1 MKMHELLSTEKRWT
15 QHASA
20 RDEFGDV
27 TSSMSRNAVSFC
39 LLGALDRCYAQ
50 AQFSKRAAA
59 LNALVSKCG
68 GRRADVFKWN
78 DTHGRTF
85 GEVRALLKELNL

>member
-68 GRRADVFKWN
+68 VAGLTFLSG
-78 DTHGRTF
+78 TTRT
-85 GEVRALLKELNL
+85 GARSAK